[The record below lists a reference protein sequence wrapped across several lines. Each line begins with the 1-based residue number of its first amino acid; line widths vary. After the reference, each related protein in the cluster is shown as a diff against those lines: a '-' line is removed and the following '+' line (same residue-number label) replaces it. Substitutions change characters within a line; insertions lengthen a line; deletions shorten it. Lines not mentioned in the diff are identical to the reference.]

1 MTPALARALERQRQN
16 RETRAA
22 NVQKEH
28 TVTSAPESVGSGTF
42 SAGDRVFDL
51 VSGEEG
57 VVVHGTAENVIR
69 PVANG

>member
-1 MTPALARALERQRQN
+1 MLPELARALERQRQN
-16 RETRAA
+16 RERLAA

-28 TVTSAPESVGSGTF
+28 TVTFARARVGSGTF

-57 VVVHGTAENVIR
+57 VVVHGTAENVIG